1 MNNFNDIYD
10 FELSNNSKGEDIA
23 SLYHK
28 YLDFKG
34 VLKTIPL
41 KTLQSNGW
49 LNDYEDTQSI
59 GALFSNTLSQ
69 NNPLFRKNNTS
80 DDALIALWLAKV
92 TAIAKERGIRNEYTF
107 KELTAEQLKE
117 IAQLS
122 KRVEIIKE
130 LPNILEKKGI
140 VLIYE
145 KPVPSLKLDGLAF
158 LLPDGS
164 PVIALSFRYARLDS
178 FWFTLMH
185 ELAHIVLHYEL
196 LETPIIDDSEKEEG
210 EKNDIEIQANRL
222 AKASL
227 VTSSQWRNC
236 SAKYSIDP
244 QEVIRFANSIGIHS
258 AIVAGL
264 LRKERN
270 KYDIY
275 SELVTRINTREL
287 VFNHD

>member
-1 MNNFNDIYD
+1 MNKLNDIYD
-10 FELSNNSKGEDIA
+10 FELSNNSKGEDIT

-34 VLKTIPL
+34 ALKTIPL

-69 NNPLFRKNNTS
+69 NNPLFRKNNTA

-92 TAIAKERGIRNEYTF
+92 TATAKERGIRNEYAF
-107 KELTAEQLKE
+107 KELTTEQLKE

-122 KRVEIIKE
+122 KRVEVIKE

-158 LLPDGS
+158 LLPDGT
-164 PVIALSFRYARLDS
+164 PVIALSFRYPRLDY

-196 LETPIIDDSEKEEG
+196 LETPIIDDLENEEQEKT
-210 EKNDIEIQANRL
+210 DLEIQANRL
-222 AKASL
+222 AKTSL
-227 VTSSQWRNC
+227 VTSYQWRNC

-244 QEVIRFANSIGIHS
+244 QEVIRFADSIGIHS

-270 KYDIY
+270 KYGMY
-275 SELVTRINTREL
+275 SELVNHINTREL